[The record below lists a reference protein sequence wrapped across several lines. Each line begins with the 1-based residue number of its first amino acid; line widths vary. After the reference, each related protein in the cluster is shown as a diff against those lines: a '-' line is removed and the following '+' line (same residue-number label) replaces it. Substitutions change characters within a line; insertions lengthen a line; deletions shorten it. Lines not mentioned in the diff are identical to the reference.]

1 MWEAREDFPG
11 EVVSWPTRSEEEGAE
26 GTAVR
31 GMAVQGTVGIRS
43 ELICAAVLLTRAAL
57 PPKV

>member
-11 EVVSWPTRSEEEGAE
+11 EAVSQPTRSEEEEAE
-26 GTAVR
+26 GT
-31 GMAVQGTVGIRS
+31 GMQGTEGIRS